1 MPFQLTN
8 YSQQDPQW
16 KNDRLGFGDPNETIG
31 FFGCALTC
39 VAMVSSG
46 HGFPE
51 TPKTLNQKLKNTN
64 GYVSAAIVWGALS
77 SIHPQIKTKPL
88 ILCADTDAPLAQ
100 IDAAIAAGQPV
111 IVQVDQGPAA
121 GLQNHWVVLYKKQG
135 ADYLM
140 LDPWPHPTESG
151 QEVLLAPRYAHGQS
165 LAHTITAV
173 VMYECL
179 TSGGGAIPAPPPAP
193 SGAEVVPAP
202 VPPTGTTSTGK
213 FIQVIADA
221 PAGLRLRSQPTT
233 ESATLAIEPPLTRLE
248 ILELGDEA
256 KIGAANKWIRARD
269 PAGVEGYVAAWF
281 VEKAAAA
288 PAPSGAEVPAPTPP
302 TPAPAPPAP
311 PAPEPVT
318 PAPSPAQPK
327 FTVVVSGTVG
337 SSGLRLRKAPSLAGA
352 LLAIEKAG
360 TKLSVLEPAA
370 AAKAKIGTQQWLSVR
385 DPKGRRGFVLGQFV
399 APA

>member
-1 MPFQLTN
+1 MAFKLVN

-16 KNDRLGFGDPNETIG
+16 KNEVLGFGDPNESIG

-39 VAMVSSG
+39 AAMISSG

-51 TPKTLNQKLKNTN
+51 TPKALNQKLKNNN
-64 GYVSAAIVWGALS
+64 GFVSAAIVWGALS
-77 SIHPQIKTKPL
+77 TLHPQIKTKPL

-121 GLQNHWVVLYKKQG
+121 GLQNHWVVLFKKQG

-140 LDPWPHPTESG
+140 LDPWPHPTEAG
-151 QEVLLAPRYAHGQS
+151 QDVLLAPRYAHGQS
-165 LAHTITAV
+165 LKHAITAV

-179 TSGGGAIPAPPPAP
+179 TSGGGAIPAPPV
-193 SGAEVVPAP
+193 AEPPGGTPAP
-202 VPPTGTTSTGK
+202 VSTGV

-221 PAGLRLRSQPTT
+221 PAGLRLRNRPTT

-248 ILELGDEA
+248 IIELGDDA
-256 KIGAANKWIRARD
+256 KIGGANKWIRARD
-269 PAGVEGYVAAWF
+269 PGGVEGYVAAWF
-281 VEKAAAA
+281 VEKAAASPA
-288 PAPSGAEVPAPTPP
+288 PAPVPSGAEVPPTPVP
-302 TPAPAPPAP
+302 PAPPAPGPVTPAPPAP
-311 PAPEPVT
+311 P
-318 PAPSPAQPK
+318 PSQPK
-327 FTVVVSGTVG
+327 FSVVVNSSVG

-352 LLAIEKAG
+352 LVAIEKAG
-360 TKLSVLEPAA
+360 TKLTVLEPAA
-370 AAKAKIGTQQWLSVR
+370 AAKAKIGTQQWISVR

-399 APA
+399 Q